1 MLNNRLLLNSI
12 LIACQKEKKKDM
24 TGTDSRIVGGVCVVT
39 QLLHNQHMQLVLD
52 WFHAVLLHMSQ
63 FSRICAVCTF
73 SASAHSD
80 HLQALLDVLTV
91 TTKQT
96 DTTFLC

>member
-24 TGTDSRIVGGVCVVT
+24 TGTHSRIVGGVCVVT

-52 WFHAVLLHMSQ
+52 
-63 FSRICAVCTF
+63 
-73 SASAHSD
+73 
-80 HLQALLDVLTV
+80 
-91 TTKQT
+91 
-96 DTTFLC
+96 